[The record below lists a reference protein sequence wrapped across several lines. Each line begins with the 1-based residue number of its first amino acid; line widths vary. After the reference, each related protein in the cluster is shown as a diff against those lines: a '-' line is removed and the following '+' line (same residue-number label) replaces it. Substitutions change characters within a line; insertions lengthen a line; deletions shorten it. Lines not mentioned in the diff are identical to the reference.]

1 MSRTNGMRIG
11 MLAQL
16 GGACAGGVLAAL
28 AACGGGDGMTHD
40 AGASPF
46 DSGRADSGAA
56 VDPCGA
62 TDVPACFAWAS
73 PLRSFS
79 DPIRTRIDFNDIVV
93 SGEVVVVVGG
103 FLGEVDFGTGVR
115 RSDPGPVFTDGSLG
129 DIFAAAYDRSSG
141 RPLWTYTAGQGG
153 WDEAFAA
160 ALDADGNVWITGTYQ
175 GPLDAAGM
183 HLDDIQRGDMLVM
196 RLDAATGVPTAA
208 WSHGARSPDI
218 GLDIEVSRAG
228 FVDLTGIFDDFASFG
243 GSALDSYGDPIFVA
257 SYDLTGAHRW
267 SVSLFSAPDGFAD
280 LAGPRLAIDDAGG
293 IFVAGSFNGTADLA
307 GARVTSA
314 GASSASAGA
323 GDIFVLRLNDA
334 GGRVWTQTF
343 GNTGE
348 DNPTGLLV
356 AGSELVLAGQF
367 EDSLSIAGS
376 TLYGTP
382 DRVNTW
388 GAFLAGLSTSGGAAA
403 WAMSLDRDASFPE
416 YGDLLLRPDGEL
428 VGRAAGLAGI
438 DLGAR
443 AVRWRRD
450 VAGAQALGADPEGN
464 LYVAGWTG
472 GADLGGATIMG
483 PYIARFSAVR
493 STP

>member
-1 MSRTNGMRIG
+1 MSRTNRMRIG
-11 MLAQL
+11 TVARLR
-16 GGACAGGVLAAL
+16 GACAVGVLAVL
-28 AACGGGDGMTHD
+28 AACGGGDGTTRD

-46 DSGRADSGAA
+46 DSGRADTGAA

-62 TDVPACFAWAS
+62 GDVPACFAWAT

-79 DPIRTRIDFNDIVV
+79 DPVRTRIDFHDIVV

-103 FLGEVDFGTGVR
+103 FLGEVDFGTGMR
-115 RSDPGPVFTDGSLG
+115 TSDPGPVTASQG
-129 DIFAAAYDRSSG
+129 DIVVAAYDRSSG

-160 ALDADGNVWITGTYQ
+160 AVDADGNVWITGTYQ
-175 GPLDAAGM
+175 GPLDAAGV
-183 HLDDIQRGDMLVM
+183 HLDDVQRGDVFVM
-196 RLDAATGVPTAA
+196 RLDAATGTPTAA

-218 GLDIEVSRAG
+218 GFDIEVSQGG
-228 FVDLTGIFDDFASFG
+228 FVYVTGVFDDYASFG
-243 GSALDSYGDPIFVA
+243 GSTLNSDGDPIFVA
-257 SYDLTGAHRW
+257 SYDLAGAHRW
-267 SVSLFSAPDGFAD
+267 SVSLFNTSTGGS

-293 IFVAGSFNGTADLA
+293 IFVTGSFNGTADLA

-323 GDIFVLRLNDA
+323 NDIFALRLNDA

-348 DNPTGLLV
+348 DSPTGLVV

-376 TLYGTP
+376 TLYGMP
-382 DRVNTW
+382 DRVSTW
-388 GAFLAGLSTSGGAAA
+388 GAFLVDLSTGDGSAA
-403 WAMSLDRDASFPE
+403 WAMSLDRDSATPAYS
-416 YGDLLLRPDGEL
+416 DLRLRPDGEL
-428 VGRAAGLAGI
+428 VARAAGLSGI
-438 DLGAR
+438 DLTAR
-443 AVRWRRD
+443 AVGWQRD
-450 VAGAQALGADPEGN
+450 VAGAQVLGADPEGN

-472 GADLGGATIMG
+472 GTDLGGGTITG
-483 PYIARFSAVR
+483 PYVARFSAVR
-493 STP
+493 GTP